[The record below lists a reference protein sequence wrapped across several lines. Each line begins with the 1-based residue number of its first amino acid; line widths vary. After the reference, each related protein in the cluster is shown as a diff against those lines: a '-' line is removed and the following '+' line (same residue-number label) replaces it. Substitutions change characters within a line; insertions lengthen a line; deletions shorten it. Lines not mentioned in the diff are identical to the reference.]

1 MNNMVFHYVP
11 VPVSKIMKLSMFMM
25 GCAND
30 RPLEYGSS
38 VTLAVL
44 CKGVA
49 ILGIKSTK
57 MGEGS
62 KFMQHPFSC
71 SMGFWNQTKKRVCFP
86 CEEALVIECL
96 LVLGIEGTFGSTHQ
110 KKLASASVALR
121 S

>member
-1 MNNMVFHYVP
+1 
-11 VPVSKIMKLSMFMM
+11 MM
-25 GCAND
+25 GYAND
-30 RPLEYGSS
+30 RSLAYGSS

-44 CKGVA
+44 CKGAA
-49 ILGIKSTK
+49 ILGTKSTK

-62 KFMQHPFSC
+62 KFMQHSFSC
-71 SMGFWNQTKKRVCFP
+71 LMGFWNQTMKRACFP